1 VRHHMEIQLEIQE
14 MMRAT
19 EFKMR
24 VCAPVLRSGC
34 RASSVLGSV
43 VKQAPIRLFVSTSCA
58 SPCRVKLAGSQV
70 VLFSSSAQS
79 TKPPTP
85 PASSLKDK
93 LIGALAG
100 GVLVALAT
108 IIAAY
113 PALASMGGDIQ
124 SLAVANIQQS
134 RIPESSVEFVAR
146 PALQRAVE
154 FAIENPVRNIY
165 TVVYGPKGAGK
176 SALVEGYA
184 SKRRGVV
191 KVVVTLAQ
199 SRGDVIDT
207 INEAILGARK
217 VKADSKLSE
226 VTLLSAIK
234 SCNPRPTIIFDVE
247 SGGSPDQEWGLA
259 AVRSLAKT
267 FAQECAVL
275 IVLSEANAVIHLGA
289 DDAREKFIFVN
300 EMTSNE
306 VSELIQKRMQLNAHD
321 GTNLKGNAFTPAE
334 IAHIV
339 NTVGGN
345 PATIE
350 KLLND
355 VKLGPDGQ
363 RIPLQ
368 QALDEVVEMARADLG
383 TFPYPSL
390 LTALKAHPDGVSRE
404 SLTGT
409 IEENAKLWVP
419 RNVATGLKGSNAV
432 VYRHEQQRYELMS
445 TAHKTALK
453 MFTPR
458 PLGKL

>member
-1 VRHHMEIQLEIQE
+1 
-14 MMRAT
+14 
-19 EFKMR
+19 MR

-34 RASSVLGSV
+34 RASSVLGSL

-58 SPCRVKLAGSQV
+58 SPGRVKLAGCQV

-226 VTLLSAIK
+226 VAFLNAIK
-234 SCNPRPTIIFDVE
+234 SCNPRPIIIFDVE
-247 SGGSPDQEWGLA
+247 RGGSPDQELGLA

-321 GTNLKGNAFTPAE
+321 GTNLKGDAFTPAE

-350 KLLND
+350 KLLSN
-355 VKLGPDGQ
+355 VKLGPDDDQ

-368 QALDEVVEMARADLG
+368 QALDGIVKKARADLG

-390 LTALKAHPDGVSRE
+390 LKTLKAHPDGVSRE

>member
-1 VRHHMEIQLEIQE
+1 V
-14 MMRAT
+14 
-19 EFKMR
+19 FKMG
-24 VCAPVLRSGC
+24 VAPVSPC
-34 RASSVLGSV
+34 RASSVPGSV
-43 VKQAPIRLFVSTSCA
+43 VKQAPRRLFASTSCA
-58 SPCRVKLAGSQV
+58 PSCRVKQATPVGS
-70 VLFSSSAQS
+70 FSSSALS
-79 TKPPTP
+79 TQAPSP

-93 LIGALAG
+93 LVGALAG
-100 GVLVALAT
+100 GVLVALAS

-113 PALASMGGDIQ
+113 PALTSMWEDNQ
-124 SLAVANIQQS
+124 SLAVANIQQA
-134 RIPESSVEFVAR
+134 RISELSVEFVAR

-154 FAIENPVRNIY
+154 NAIKNPHRNIY

-176 SALVEGYA
+176 STLVEGCA
-184 SKRRGVV
+184 SKRSGVV
-191 KVVVTLAQ
+191 KVAVTQAQ

-226 VTLLSAIK
+226 VAFLNAIK
-234 SCNPRPTIIFDVE
+234 SCNPRPIIIFDVE
-247 SGGSPDQEWGLA
+247 RGGSPDQELGLA

-275 IVLSEANAVIHLGA
+275 IVLSEANAVIHFGA

-321 GTNLKGNAFTPAE
+321 GTNLKGDAFTPAE

-350 KLLND
+350 KLLSN
-355 VKLGPDGQ
+355 VKLGPDDDQ

-368 QALDEVVEMARADLG
+368 QALDGIVKKARADLG

-390 LTALKAHPDGVSRE
+390 LKTLKAHPDGVSRE
-404 SLTGT
+404 SLEG
-409 IEENAKLWVP
+409 IEDIAQLWIP
-419 RNVATGLKGSNAV
+419 RDVATGMKASNAV
-432 VYRHEQQRYELMS
+432 VYRHELERYELMS

>member
-1 VRHHMEIQLEIQE
+1 
-14 MMRAT
+14 MRAT

-34 RASSVLGSV
+34 RASSVLGSL

-58 SPCRVKLAGSQV
+58 SPGRVKLAGCQV

-108 IIAAY
+108 IMAAY
-113 PALASMGGDIQ
+113 PALASMMRGDFQ
-124 SLAVANIQQS
+124 RLAVANIQES

-226 VTLLSAIK
+226 VAFLNAIK
-234 SCNPRPTIIFDVE
+234 SCNPRPIIIFDVE
-247 SGGSPDQEWGLA
+247 RGGSPDQELGLA

-275 IVLSEANAVIHLGA
+275 IVLSEANAVIHFGA

-321 GTNLKGNAFTPAE
+321 GTNLKGDAFTPAE

-350 KLLND
+350 KLLSN
-355 VKLGPDGQ
+355 VKLGPDDDQ

-368 QALDEVVEMARADLG
+368 QALDGIVKKARADLG

-390 LTALKAHPDGVSRE
+390 LKTLKAHPDGVSRE
-404 SLTGT
+404 SLEG
-409 IEENAKLWVP
+409 IEDIAQLWIP
-419 RNVATGLKGSNAV
+419 RDVATGMKASNAV
-432 VYRHEQQRYELMS
+432 VYRHELERYELMS